1 MPVQLSGPADI
12 LFQGDSITA
21 AGRDPGDE
29 YDLGHGYVR
38 LIADALAVSHPAS
51 RVRNRGIGGDR
62 AADLLRRW
70 APDTLALRPAVLSV
84 LVGVNDTWRR
94 YDSGETTPPEAYEDT
109 YRELLAQAAS
119 QGTRL
124 VLVEPFLVPV
134 RPEQW
139 AWREDLDARIHAVR
153 RLANE
158 YGASLL
164 AADGLLHQAARESGD
179 PSVITEDGVHPTAAG
194 HAVLARAWLRL
205 VR

>member
-1 MPVQLSGPADI
+1 MPVQLSGSVGI

-21 AGRDPGDE
+21 AGRVPGDDN
-29 YDLGHGYVR
+29 DLGHGYVR
-38 LIADALAVSHPAS
+38 LIADALAVSHPSS
-51 RVRNRGIGGDR
+51 RVHNRGVSGNR
-62 AADLLRRW
+62 AADLLQRW
-70 APDTLALRPAVLSV
+70 DSDTLSLRPAVLSV

-94 YDSGETTPPEAYEDT
+94 YDRGETTSHESYENT
-109 YRELLAQAAS
+109 YRELLRQAAS

-134 RPEQW
+134 RTEQW
-139 AWREDLDARIHAVR
+139 AWREDLDERIHVVR
-153 RLANE
+153 RLARE
-158 YGASLL
+158 FDASLL
-164 AADGLLHQAARESGD
+164 AADGLLHQAAQESGD